1 MKMIPSINFHLW
13 EPCNMRCKFCFATF
27 QETKKTILPK
37 GHLPKNQALEIVQK
51 IADFGFEK
59 ITFVGGEPTLCPWLF
74 DLVQLAKDNGLT
86 TMLVTNG
93 TQLNDAFFEK
103 FKNVLDWITLSIDSL
118 KDESNILSGRAI
130 TGKKSISKEKY
141 MRLCQDVKRFG
152 YRLKINSVI
161 HQINYQEDFT
171 DFIKIAHPERWKIFQ
186 VLPIK
191 GENDACIKA
200 FEIQK
205 SQFQIFK
212 NNHADLENSHI
223 KTIFEDNN
231 DMTATY
237 VMIDPAGRFFDNSK
251 GRLTY
256 SNPILE
262 VGIKT
267 AFESVH
273 TNYDKFVNRN
283 GVYDWK

>member
-1 MKMIPSINFHLW
+1 MNFHLW

-74 DLVQLAKDNGLT
+74 DLVKLTKDNGLT

-93 TQLNDAFFEK
+93 TRLNDTFFEQYQG
-103 FKNVLDWITLSIDSL
+103 VLDWITLSIDSL
-118 KDESNILSGRAI
+118 KNESNILSGRAI
-130 TGKKSISKEKY
+130 TGKRPINKESYIK
-141 MRLCQDVKRFG
+141 LCQDIKRFG

-161 HQINYQEDFT
+161 HQINYQENFT
-171 DFIKIAHPERWKIFQ
+171 DFMKIASPERWKVFQ

-191 GENDACIKA
+191 GENDSCIKS

-205 SQFQIFK
+205 SQFQEFE
-212 NNHADLENSHI
+212 NNHADLKNSEI
-223 KTIFEDNN
+223 ECVFEDNN
-231 DMTATY
+231 DMTSTY
-237 VMIDPAGRFFDNSK
+237 VMIDPAGRFFDNST

-256 SNPILE
+256 SQPILK
-262 VGIKT
+262 VGMKA
-267 AFESVH
+267 AFENIN
-273 TNYDKFVNRN
+273 TDYDKFVNRN
-283 GVYDWK
+283 GIYNWK